1 MKVDTKR
8 QMSQDALAELRD
20 ADDARFWELAASY
33 GYRRPEAIDPGQ
45 AWFWTR
51 RWITKELEAD
61 LDEAEGRMT
70 YHDSDEEFLAA
81 LERADADADP
91 RGG

>member
-1 MKVDTKR
+1 MKVDTKQ

-20 ADDARFWELAASY
+20 ADDARFWELAANY

-70 YHDSDEEFLAA
+70 SYASDEEFLSS
-81 LERADADADP
+81 LDEIDSPDADEV
-91 RGG
+91 R

>member
-1 MKVDTKR
+1 MKVDTKQQVSR
-8 QMSQDALAELRD
+8 DALAELRD
-20 ADDARFWELAASY
+20 ADDARFWELTASY
-33 GYRRPEAIDPGQ
+33 GYRRPEAIDPDQ

-70 YHDSDEEFLAA
+70 FYASDEEFLSS
-81 LERADADADP
+81 LDEIDSPDADEG
-91 RGG
+91 R